1 MWVIARNFGYTLESS
16 YDESIKLE
24 LLQSNSPLAF
34 PSMSCHKQR
43 MKTPLPLRLMQE
55 IGKRFPDVWRKAD
68 FMRSMKGSEL
78 PEWNGDIF
86 LPQAA
91 WIDIGKEILGKA
103 ELDVNDIFFIQL
115 VAAVAAWRPA
125 QDIIRYDRDVYQS
138 LVEMPLDGTLPSQIL
153 VHLPSWCIYVDT
165 PDGIEVEGD
174 TWSGFFAM
182 SGYDARHGI
191 HILRILFLKDNFG
204 LLIKDIPLG
213 EWNLRQALEF
223 LRNKAEASLEV
234 IGVKLPVSDSDEY
247 AGVRSA
253 LNLLIYLCAYGVSD
267 KEGAGLESA
276 HYPTPQKVKTGWRL
290 FPPDKPRVVILGTAF
305 GEKIRSVSHSDTVH
319 GSHQGPRPHIR
330 RALWHSYW
338 TGPKEERRLVPRW
351 LPPIPVAMV
360 DDDKE
365 P

>member
-1 MWVIARNFGYTLESS
+1 
-16 YDESIKLE
+16 
-24 LLQSNSPLAF
+24 
-34 PSMSCHKQR
+34 

-68 FMRSMKGSEL
+68 LMRSMKGSEL

-103 ELDVNDIFFIQL
+103 ELDANDIFFVQL

-125 QDIIRYDRDVYQS
+125 QDIVRYDPDVYQS

-153 VHLPSWCIYVDT
+153 VHLPSWSIYIDT
-165 PDGIEVEGD
+165 PDEIEADGNN
-174 TWSGFFAM
+174 WSGFFAM
-182 SGYDARHGI
+182 LGYDARHDI
-191 HILRILFLKDNFG
+191 HILRLLFLNDSFG
-204 LLIKDIPLG
+204 FLIKDIPLG
-213 EWNLRQALEF
+213 EWNLEQALE
-223 LRNKAEASLEV
+223 LLHNKAKTAHHVIAVNMPVSEASGYSG
-234 IGVKLPVSDSDEY
+234 IRQ
-247 AGVRSA
+247 AI
-253 LNLLIYLCAYGVSD
+253 NLLIYLCSYGLVD
-267 KEGAGLESA
+267 KEGAGLEST

-290 FPPDKPRVVILGTAF
+290 FPPDTPRIVMLGTAF
-305 GEKIRSVSHSDTVH
+305 GDKIRSVSHADIVH

-330 RALWHSYW
+330 RAHWHSYW
-338 TGPKEERRLVPRW
+338 TGSKEERRLVPRW